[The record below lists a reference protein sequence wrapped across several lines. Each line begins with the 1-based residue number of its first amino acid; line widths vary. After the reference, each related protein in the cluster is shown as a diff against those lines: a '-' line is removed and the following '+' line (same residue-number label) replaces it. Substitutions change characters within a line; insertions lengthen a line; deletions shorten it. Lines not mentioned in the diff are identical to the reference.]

1 MTQAISAHAIESSRV
16 TDSEEDIV
24 ITDIT
29 RPPRSTRE
37 RQGYEKW
44 KQKLRM
50 ELIREQYEAGQK
62 NSAARKPV
70 LLQLLDLNPKR

>member
-1 MTQAISAHAIESSRV
+1 MNQAISAYDTNTLEV

-29 RPPRSTRE
+29 RPQGSMRE
-37 RQGYEKW
+37 RQQYQTW

-50 ELIREQYEAGQK
+50 ELIREQIEAQK
-62 NSAARKPV
+62 KNRGAGKPV
-70 LLQLLDLNPKR
+70 LLQLLDLTQNR